1 MFIKNVDNISLNIVP
16 LCVEL
21 KQLLNKKNCITCKW
35 SSYNGGFNY
44 AYPNS
49 SCLNSECEHYG
60 IVYSREIY
68 NMDCDNYV
76 CYNAKV
82 G

>member
-1 MFIKNVDNISLNIVP
+1 MIYIRLVLVKMKTYNNRI
-16 LCVEL
+16 L

-35 SSYNGGFNY
+35 SSYNRGFNY
-44 AYPNS
+44 AYPDS

-60 IVYSREIY
+60 IVYNREIY

-76 CYNAKV
+76 YYNAKV